1 MKKFIIEPEYD
12 GYEIGTY
19 LKETKGYS
27 GRGLRNLEI
36 YLNGKRVKNNSKKV
50 RKLNRVLIKEK
61 EKETG
66 IKPME
71 IPIKV
76 AYEDKNVLLIDKDPY
91 IIVHP
96 TQKKVDKTLANG
108 VVNYFLK
115 TTGKV
120 MVPRFFNRL
129 DMNTSGLIIVA
140 KNSYAQSF
148 LQEKGT
154 VNKFYKAIVKG
165 IVEKDEFLIDRPIG
179 KVGDEL
185 RRRELT
191 VEEGGQEAQ
200 TKIKV
205 VKRFEEENL
214 TLIEAELLT
223 GRTHQIRAHMAL
235 EGHPLLGD
243 ELYGGED
250 KRAKRQML
258 HSYKT
263 EFTDVETG
271 KMITVEIDL
280 PNDMKEL
287 LEKRIFFLEI
297 EKQKI

>member
-1 MKKFIIEPEYD
+1 MKKYIIEPEYD

-50 RKLNRVLIKEK
+50 RKLNRLHIREK

-66 IKPME
+66 IKPMD

-76 AYEDKNVLLIDKDPY
+76 VYEDKNLLLINKDPY

-108 VVNYFLK
+108 VVNYFLE

-120 MVPRFFNRL
+120 MVPRFYNRL
-129 DMNTSGLIIVA
+129 DMNTSGIIIVT
-140 KNSYAQSF
+140 KNAYAQSY
-148 LQEKGT
+148 LQEKGI
-154 VNKFYKAIVKG
+154 VNKFYQAIVLG
-165 IVEKDEFLIDRPIG
+165 VVEKDEFLIDRPIG
-179 KVGDEL
+179 KIGDEL
-185 RRRELT
+185 RRVELKP
-191 VEEGGQEAQ
+191 EDGGQTAQ

-205 VKRFEEENL
+205 LKRFPDKNL

-235 EGHPLLGD
+235 EGYPLLGD
-243 ELYGGED
+243 ELYGGGD
-250 KRAKRQML
+250 KRAARQML

-263 EFTDVETG
+263 EFSDVETG
-271 KMITVEIDL
+271 ELKSVEVEL
-280 PNDMKEL
+280 PDDMKE
-287 LEKRIFFLEI
+287 ILEI
-297 EKQKI
+297 

>member
-66 IKPME
+66 IKPMD

-148 LQEKGT
+148 LQERGI

-205 VKRFEEENL
+205 VRRFEEENL

-235 EGHPLLGD
+235 EGYPLLGD

-271 KMITVEIDL
+271 KLITVEIDL
-280 PNDMKEL
+280 PEDMKEL
-287 LEKRIFFLEI
+287 LEKD
-297 EKQKI
+297 K

>member
-115 TTGKV
+115 TTGKI

-205 VKRFEEENL
+205 VKKFEEENL

-235 EGHPLLGD
+235 EGYPLLGD

-271 KMITVEIDL
+271 KLITVEIDL
-280 PNDMKEL
+280 PEDMKEL
-287 LEKRIFFLEI
+287 LEKD
-297 EKQKI
+297 K

>member
-12 GYEIGTY
+12 GYEIGMY

-50 RKLNRVLIKEK
+50 RKLNRLLIKEK
-61 EKETG
+61 DKETG
-66 IKPME
+66 IIPME

-76 AYEDKNVLLIDKDPY
+76 AYEDKNILLIDKEPY

-115 TTGKV
+115 TTGKI
-120 MVPRFFNRL
+120 MVPRFYNRL

-148 LQEKGT
+148 LQEKGI

-165 IVEKDEFLIDRPIG
+165 IIEKDEFLIDKPIG
-179 KVGDEL
+179 KVGDDL
-185 RRRELT
+185 RRREIS
-191 VEEGGQEAQ
+191 VENGGQEAQ

-205 VKRFEEENL
+205 IKRLKDL

-235 EGHPLLGD
+235 EGYPLLGD

-263 EFTDVETG
+263 QFSDIETG
-271 KMITVEIDL
+271 ELKTVEIDI
-280 PNDMKEL
+280 PDDMKSILSE
-287 LEKRIFFLEI
+287 E
-297 EKQKI
+297 

>member
-66 IKPME
+66 IKPMD

-115 TTGKV
+115 TTRKI

-235 EGHPLLGD
+235 EGYPLLGD

-271 KMITVEIDL
+271 KLITVEIDL
-280 PNDMKEL
+280 PEDMKEL
-287 LEKRIFFLEI
+287 LEKD
-297 EKQKI
+297 K

>member
-1 MKKFIIEPEYD
+1 M
-12 GYEIGTY
+12 
-19 LKETKGYS
+19 
-27 GRGLRNLEI
+27 EI

-50 RKLNRVLIKEK
+50 RKLNRLLIKEK

-66 IKPME
+66 IIPME

-76 AYEDKNVLLIDKDPY
+76 AYEDKNVLLIDKDPC

-115 TTGKV
+115 TTGKI
-120 MVPRFFNRL
+120 MVPRFYNRL

-140 KNSYAQSF
+140 KNSFAQSF
-148 LQEKGT
+148 LQEKGI

-179 KVGDEL
+179 KIGDDL
-185 RRRELT
+185 RRREIS
-191 VEEGGQEAQ
+191 VENGGQEAQ

-205 VKRFEEENL
+205 IKRFKDI

-235 EGHPLLGD
+235 EGYPLLGD

-263 EFTDVETG
+263 QFSDVETG
-271 KMITVEIDL
+271 QLKTVEIDI
-280 PNDMKEL
+280 PDDMK
-287 LEKRIFFLEI
+287 
-297 EKQKI
+297 KILSEE

>member
-50 RKLNRVLIKEK
+50 IKLNRLLIKEK
-61 EKETG
+61 DKETG
-66 IKPME
+66 IIPME

-76 AYEDKNVLLIDKDPY
+76 AYEDKNILLIDKEPY

-115 TTGKV
+115 TTGKI
-120 MVPRFFNRL
+120 MVPRFYNRL

-148 LQEKGT
+148 LQEKGI

-165 IVEKDEFLIDRPIG
+165 IIEKDEFLIDKPIG
-179 KVGDEL
+179 KVGDDL
-185 RRRELT
+185 RRREIS
-191 VEEGGQEAQ
+191 VENGGQEAQ

-205 VKRFEEENL
+205 IKRLKDL

-235 EGHPLLGD
+235 EGYPLLGD

-263 EFTDVETG
+263 QFSDIETG
-271 KMITVEIDL
+271 ELKTVEIDI
-280 PNDMKEL
+280 PDDMKSILSE
-287 LEKRIFFLEI
+287 E
-297 EKQKI
+297 

>member
-50 RKLNRVLIKEK
+50 RKLNRLLIKEK
-61 EKETG
+61 DKETG
-66 IKPME
+66 IIPME

-76 AYEDKNVLLIDKDPY
+76 AYEDKNILLIDKDPY

-115 TTGKV
+115 ITGKI
-120 MVPRFFNRL
+120 MVPRFYNRL

-148 LQEKGT
+148 LQEKGI

-165 IVEKDEFLIDRPIG
+165 TIEQDEFLIDKPIG
-179 KVGDEL
+179 KVGDDL
-185 RRRELT
+185 RRREIS
-191 VEEGGQEAQ
+191 VEDGGQEAQ
-200 TKIKV
+200 TRIKV
-205 VKRFEEENL
+205 IKRFKDL

-235 EGHPLLGD
+235 EGYPLLGD

-263 EFTDVETG
+263 QFSDVETG
-271 KMITVEIDL
+271 ELKTVEIDI
-280 PNDMKEL
+280 PDDMKNILSE
-287 LEKRIFFLEI
+287 E
-297 EKQKI
+297 

>member
-50 RKLNRVLIKEK
+50 RKLNRLLIKEK
-61 EKETG
+61 DKETG
-66 IKPME
+66 IIPME

-76 AYEDKNVLLIDKDPY
+76 AYEDKNILLIDKEPY

-115 TTGKV
+115 TIGKI
-120 MVPRFFNRL
+120 MVPRFYNRL

-148 LQEKGT
+148 LQEKGI

-165 IVEKDEFLIDRPIG
+165 IIEKDEFLIDKPIG
-179 KVGDEL
+179 KVGDDL
-185 RRRELT
+185 RRREIS
-191 VEEGGQEAQ
+191 VENGGQEAQ

-205 VKRFEEENL
+205 IKRLKDL

-235 EGHPLLGD
+235 EGYPLLGD

-263 EFTDVETG
+263 QFSDIETG
-271 KMITVEIDL
+271 ELKTVEIDI
-280 PNDMKEL
+280 PDDMKSILSE
-287 LEKRIFFLEI
+287 E
-297 EKQKI
+297 

>member
-61 EKETG
+61 DKETG

-115 TTGKV
+115 TTGKI

-165 IVEKDEFLIDRPIG
+165 IVEKDEFLPKRTFRLIYLPRRKSSCNWQHSPLPKYRKDWKTGWPGILAAVQG
-179 KVGDEL
+179 KD
-185 RRRELT
+185 
-191 VEEGGQEAQ
+191 Q
-200 TKIKV
+200 
-205 VKRFEEENL
+205 
-214 TLIEAELLT
+214 
-223 GRTHQIRAHMAL
+223 
-235 EGHPLLGD
+235 
-243 ELYGGED
+243 
-250 KRAKRQML
+250 
-258 HSYKT
+258 S
-263 EFTDVETG
+263 
-271 KMITVEIDL
+271 
-280 PNDMKEL
+280 
-287 LEKRIFFLEI
+287 
-297 EKQKI
+297 

>member
-66 IKPME
+66 IRPMD

-76 AYEDKNVLLIDKDPY
+76 AYEDKNILLIDKDPY

-115 TTGKV
+115 TTGKI

-179 KVGDEL
+179 KLGDEL

-200 TKIKV
+200 TKIRV
-205 VKRFEEENL
+205 IKRFEDENL

-235 EGHPLLGD
+235 EGYPLLGD

-271 KMITVEIDL
+271 KLKSVEIDL
-280 PNDMKEL
+280 PEDMKEL
-287 LEKRIFFLEI
+287 LKDR
-297 EKQKI
+297 

>member
-66 IKPME
+66 IKPMD

-115 TTGKV
+115 TTGKI

-223 GRTHQIRAHMAL
+223 GRTHQIRVHMAL
-235 EGHPLLGD
+235 EGYPLLGD

-280 PNDMKEL
+280 PDDMKEL
-287 LEKRIFFLEI
+287 LEKR
-297 EKQKI
+297 

>member
-76 AYEDKNVLLIDKDPY
+76 AYEDKNVLLIDKNPY

-115 TTGKV
+115 TTGKI

-165 IVEKDEFLIDRPIG
+165 IVEKDEFLVDRPIG

-235 EGHPLLGD
+235 EGYPLLGD

-280 PNDMKEL
+280 PEDMKEL
-287 LEKRIFFLEI
+287 LGKR
-297 EKQKI
+297 

>member
-12 GYEIGTY
+12 GYEIGVY

-50 RKLNRVLIKEK
+50 RKLNRLLIKEK
-61 EKETG
+61 DKETG
-66 IKPME
+66 IIPME

-76 AYEDKNVLLIDKDPY
+76 SYEDKNILLIDKEPY

-115 TTGKV
+115 TTGKI
-120 MVPRFFNRL
+120 MVPRFYNRL

-148 LQEKGT
+148 LQEKGI

-165 IVEKDEFLIDRPIG
+165 IIEKDEFLIDKPIG
-179 KVGDEL
+179 KVGDDL
-185 RRRELT
+185 RRREIS
-191 VEEGGQEAQ
+191 VENGGQEAQ

-205 VKRFEEENL
+205 IKRLKDL

-235 EGHPLLGD
+235 EGYPLLGD

-263 EFTDVETG
+263 QFSDIETG
-271 KMITVEIDL
+271 ELKTVEIDI
-280 PNDMKEL
+280 PDDMKSILSE
-287 LEKRIFFLEI
+287 E
-297 EKQKI
+297 

>member
-1 MKKFIIEPEYD
+1 MKKYVIEPEYD

-50 RKLNRVLIKEK
+50 RKLNRLHIREK

-66 IKPME
+66 IKPMD

-76 AYEDKNVLLIDKDPY
+76 VYEDKNLLLINKDPY

-108 VVNYFLK
+108 VVNYFLQ

-120 MVPRFFNRL
+120 MVPRFYNRL
-129 DMNTSGLIIVA
+129 DMNTSGIIIVT
-140 KNSYAQSF
+140 KNAYAQSY
-148 LQEKGT
+148 LQEKGV
-154 VNKFYKAIVKG
+154 VNKFYQAIVLG
-165 IVEKDEFLIDRPIG
+165 IVEKDEFLIDKPIG
-179 KVGDEL
+179 KVGNEL
-185 RRRELT
+185 RRIELRPKD
-191 VEEGGQEAQ
+191 GGQSAQ

-205 VKRFEEENL
+205 LKRFPDKNL

-243 ELYGGED
+243 ELYGGID
-250 KRAKRQML
+250 KRIDRQML

-263 EFTDVETG
+263 EFSDVETG
-271 KMITVEIDL
+271 ELKSVEVEL
-280 PNDMKEL
+280 PDDMK
-287 LEKRIFFLEI
+287 KY
-297 EKQKI
+297 

>member
-1 MKKFIIEPEYD
+1 MKKYIIEPEYD

-50 RKLNRVLIKEK
+50 RKLNRLHIREK

-66 IKPME
+66 IKPMD
-71 IPIKV
+71 IPIKIT
-76 AYEDKNVLLIDKDPY
+76 YEDKNLLLINKDPY

-108 VVNYFLK
+108 VVNYFLQS
-115 TTGKV
+115 TGKV
-120 MVPRFFNRL
+120 MVPRFYNRL
-129 DMNTSGLIIVA
+129 DMNTSGIIIVT
-140 KNSYAQSF
+140 KNAYAQSY
-148 LQEKGT
+148 LQEKGI
-154 VNKFYKAIVKG
+154 VNKFYQAIVLG

-179 KVGDEL
+179 KIGDEL
-185 RRRELT
+185 RRVELKP
-191 VEEGGQEAQ
+191 EDGGQSAQ

-205 VKRFEEENL
+205 LKRFPDKNL

-243 ELYGGED
+243 ELYGGGD
-250 KRAKRQML
+250 KRADRQML

-263 EFTDVETG
+263 EFSDVETG
-271 KMITVEIDL
+271 ELKSVEVEL
-280 PNDMKEL
+280 PADMKKL
-287 LEKRIFFLEI
+287 LEME
-297 EKQKI
+297 

>member
-1 MKKFIIEPEYD
+1 MTFFHKKFIIEPEYD

-50 RKLNRVLIKEK
+50 RKLNRLLIKEK
-61 EKETG
+61 DKETG
-66 IKPME
+66 IIPME

-76 AYEDKNVLLIDKDPY
+76 AYEDKNILLIDKEPY

-115 TTGKV
+115 TTRKI
-120 MVPRFFNRL
+120 MVPRFYNRL

-148 LQEKGT
+148 LQEKGI

-165 IVEKDEFLIDRPIG
+165 IIEKDEFLIDKPIG
-179 KVGDEL
+179 KVGDDL
-185 RRRELT
+185 RRREIS
-191 VEEGGQEAQ
+191 VENGGQEAQ

-205 VKRFEEENL
+205 IKRLKDL

-235 EGHPLLGD
+235 EGYPLLGD

-263 EFTDVETG
+263 QFSDIETG
-271 KMITVEIDL
+271 ELKTVEIDI
-280 PNDMKEL
+280 PDDMKSILSE
-287 LEKRIFFLEI
+287 E
-297 EKQKI
+297 

>member
-50 RKLNRVLIKEK
+50 RKLNRLLIKEK
-61 EKETG
+61 DKETG
-66 IKPME
+66 IIPME

-76 AYEDKNVLLIDKDPY
+76 AYEDKNILLIDKEPY

-115 TTGKV
+115 TTGKI
-120 MVPRFFNRL
+120 MVPRFYNRL

-148 LQEKGT
+148 LQEKGI

-165 IVEKDEFLIDRPIG
+165 IIEKDEFLIDKPIG
-179 KVGDEL
+179 KVGDDL
-185 RRRELT
+185 RRREIS
-191 VEEGGQEAQ
+191 VENGGQEAQ

-205 VKRFEEENL
+205 IKRLKDL

-235 EGHPLLGD
+235 EGYPLLGD

-263 EFTDVETG
+263 QFSDIETG
-271 KMITVEIDL
+271 ELKTVEIDI
-280 PNDMKEL
+280 PDDMKSILSGE
-287 LEKRIFFLEI
+287 
-297 EKQKI
+297 

>member
-1 MKKFIIEPEYD
+1 MKKYVIEPEYD

-50 RKLNRVLIKEK
+50 RKLNRLHIREK

-66 IKPME
+66 IKPMD

-76 AYEDKNVLLIDKDPY
+76 VYEDKNLLLINKDPY

-108 VVNYFLK
+108 VVNYFLQ

-120 MVPRFFNRL
+120 MVPRFYNRL
-129 DMNTSGLIIVA
+129 DMNTSGIIIVT
-140 KNSYAQSF
+140 KNAYVQSY
-148 LQEKGT
+148 LQEKGV
-154 VNKFYKAIVKG
+154 VNKFYQAIVLG
-165 IVEKDEFLIDRPIG
+165 IVEKDEFLIDKPIG
-179 KVGDEL
+179 KVGNEL
-185 RRRELT
+185 RRIELRPKD
-191 VEEGGQEAQ
+191 GGQSAQ

-205 VKRFEEENL
+205 LKRFPDKNL

-243 ELYGGED
+243 ELYGGID
-250 KRAKRQML
+250 KRIDRQML

-263 EFTDVETG
+263 EFSDVETG
-271 KMITVEIDL
+271 ELKSVEVEL
-280 PNDMKEL
+280 PDDMK
-287 LEKRIFFLEI
+287 
-297 EKQKI
+297 KILGI

>member
-76 AYEDKNVLLIDKDPY
+76 AYEDKNLLLIDKDPY

-115 TTGKV
+115 TTGKI

-235 EGHPLLGD
+235 EGYPLLGD

-280 PNDMKEL
+280 PEDMKEL
-287 LEKRIFFLEI
+287 LEKR
-297 EKQKI
+297 

>member
-66 IKPME
+66 IKPMD

-115 TTGKV
+115 TTGKI

-235 EGHPLLGD
+235 EGYSLLGD

-271 KMITVEIDL
+271 KLITVEIDL
-280 PNDMKEL
+280 PEDMKEL
-287 LEKRIFFLEI
+287 LEKD
-297 EKQKI
+297 K

>member
-12 GYEIGTY
+12 GYAIGTY

-50 RKLNRVLIKEK
+50 RKLNRLLIKEK
-61 EKETG
+61 DKETG
-66 IKPME
+66 IIPME

-76 AYEDKNVLLIDKDPY
+76 AYEDKNILLIDKEPY

-115 TTGKV
+115 TTGKI
-120 MVPRFFNRL
+120 MVPRFYNRL

-148 LQEKGT
+148 LQEKGI

-165 IVEKDEFLIDRPIG
+165 IIEKDEFLIDKPIG
-179 KVGDEL
+179 KVGDDL
-185 RRRELT
+185 RRREIS
-191 VEEGGQEAQ
+191 VENGGQEAQ

-205 VKRFEEENL
+205 IKRLKDL

-235 EGHPLLGD
+235 EGYPLLGD

-263 EFTDVETG
+263 QFSDIETG
-271 KMITVEIDL
+271 ELKTVEIDI
-280 PNDMKEL
+280 PDDMKSILSE
-287 LEKRIFFLEI
+287 E
-297 EKQKI
+297 

>member
-1 MKKFIIEPEYD
+1 MKKYIVEPEYD
-12 GYEIGTY
+12 GYQIGDY

-36 YLNGKRVKNNSKKV
+36 YLNGKRVKNNSKKI
-50 RKLNRVLIKEK
+50 KKDGKILIKEK
-61 EKETG
+61 EKSTG
-66 IKPME
+66 IKPMD
-71 IPIKV
+71 IPIDV
-76 AYEDKNVLLIDKDPY
+76 VYEDKNLLLINKPPY

-115 TTGKV
+115 TTGKI
-120 MVPRFFNRL
+120 MVPRFYNRL
-129 DMNTSGLIIVA
+129 DMNTSGIIIVT
-140 KNSYAQSF
+140 KNAHAQAY

-154 VNKFYKAIVKG
+154 VNKFYMAIVKG

-185 RRRELT
+185 RRIELAP
-191 VEEGGQEAQ
+191 EDGGQNAQ
-200 TKIKV
+200 TRIKV
-205 VKRFEEENL
+205 LKRSHDKNI
-214 TLIEAELLT
+214 TLIEAQLLT

-243 ELYGGED
+243 ELYGGAD
-250 KRAKRQML
+250 NRADRQML

-263 EFTDVETG
+263 QFSDVETG
-271 KMITVEIDL
+271 ELKTAEVTL
-280 PNDMKEL
+280 PEDMK
-287 LEKRIFFLEI
+287 
-297 EKQKI
+297 KILGE

>member
-1 MKKFIIEPEYD
+1 MIKKYIVEPEYD
-12 GYEIGTY
+12 GYQIGDY
-19 LKETKGYS
+19 LKESKGYS

-36 YLNGKRVKNNSKKV
+36 YLNGKRVKNNSKKI
-50 RKLNRVLIKEK
+50 KKDGKILIKEK
-61 EKETG
+61 EKSTG
-66 IKPME
+66 IKPMD
-71 IPIKV
+71 IPIDV
-76 AYEDKNVLLIDKDPY
+76 VYEDKNLLLINKPPY

-115 TTGKV
+115 TTGKI
-120 MVPRFFNRL
+120 MVPRFYNRL
-129 DMNTSGLIIVA
+129 DMNTSGIIIVT
-140 KNSYAQSF
+140 KNAHAQAY

-154 VNKFYKAIVKG
+154 VNKFYMAIVKG

-185 RRRELT
+185 RRVELAP
-191 VEEGGQEAQ
+191 EDGGQNAQ

-205 VKRFEEENL
+205 LKRSEDKNL

-243 ELYGGED
+243 ELYGGAD
-250 KRAKRQML
+250 NRAERQML

-263 EFTDVETG
+263 QFSDVETG
-271 KMITVEIDL
+271 ELKTVEVDL
-280 PNDMKEL
+280 PEDMK
-287 LEKRIFFLEI
+287 
-297 EKQKI
+297 KILG

>member
-66 IKPME
+66 IKPMD

-115 TTGKV
+115 TTGKI

-165 IVEKDEFLIDRPIG
+165 IVEKDEFLVDRPIG

-235 EGHPLLGD
+235 EGYPLLGD

-271 KMITVEIDL
+271 KLITVEIDL
-280 PNDMKEL
+280 PEDMKEL
-287 LEKRIFFLEI
+287 LAKD
-297 EKQKI
+297 K

>member
-66 IKPME
+66 IKPMD

-76 AYEDKNVLLIDKDPY
+76 AYEDKNILLIDKDPY

-115 TTGKV
+115 TTGKI

-185 RRRELT
+185 RRKELT

-235 EGHPLLGD
+235 EGYPLLGD

-271 KMITVEIDL
+271 RMITVEIDL
-280 PNDMKEL
+280 PEDMKEL
-287 LEKRIFFLEI
+287 LEKR
-297 EKQKI
+297 

>member
-115 TTGKV
+115 TTGKI

-165 IVEKDEFLIDRPIG
+165 IVEKDEFLVDRPIG

-235 EGHPLLGD
+235 EGYPLLGD

-271 KMITVEIDL
+271 KLITVEIDL
-280 PNDMKEL
+280 PEDMKEL
-287 LEKRIFFLEI
+287 LEKD
-297 EKQKI
+297 K